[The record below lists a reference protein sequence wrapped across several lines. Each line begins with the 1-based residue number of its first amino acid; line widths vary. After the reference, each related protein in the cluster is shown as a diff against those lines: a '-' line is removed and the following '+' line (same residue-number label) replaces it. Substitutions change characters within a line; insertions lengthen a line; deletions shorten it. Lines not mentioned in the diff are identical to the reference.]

1 MKFVLYTRKST
12 EQEER
17 QALSIESQLRE
28 LRDLAAKEQLEIVA
42 SLCEARTAREPGRTV
57 FAEMLDMIEKGKA
70 DGILAWHPDRLAR
83 NSVDGGKIIYL
94 LDTGR
99 LKALRFPTFWFEP
112 TPQGKFM
119 LQIAFGQSKYYVDNL
134 SENIKRGIRQK
145 LHRGEWSWSAPIG
158 YRNNAHKRNIEPHPE
173 NGLIVRKAFELY
185 AAGGYTFAALRNKLT
200 ALGLGTRSG
209 KELAV
214 ASVQRM
220 LQDPVYHGMMK
231 INGELFPASF
241 TPLIGKALFDEVQ
254 EVMRSRGKPRR
265 GREHAF
271 PFTGWLRCAECGCAI
286 TAQVQ
291 KGHHYYHCTKKKGPC
306 PRKGYLR
313 EEKLLDRVK
322 AIVGQLSL
330 PDDWADNILRKL
342 GEEETRE
349 QTENRAAVQHF
360 EQAKQNIESK
370 LSGLLDLKLEGVLD
384 TGEYIAKKNQL
395 VSRKAGIEQ
404 EIRDATQK
412 QAHWIEPMREMIL
425 RSKQAKTLLHTE
437 NLSEIPAF
445 LKTAGSNWLL
455 KGAAVRCEAKKGW
468 RVLRQRGRF
477 RTWWVRWDLNP
488 RPIA

>member
-1 MKFVLYTRKST
+1 MKFILYTRKST

-17 QALSIESQLRE
+17 QTLSIEAQLRE
-28 LRDLAAKEQLEIVA
+28 LREIAAKEQLEIVA

-83 NSVDGGKIIYL
+83 NSVDGGRIIYM
-94 LDTGR
+94 LDTGK

-145 LHRGEWSWSAPIG
+145 LHRGEWSWSAPLG
-158 YRNNAHKRNIEPHPE
+158 YRNNARRKNIEPHPE
-173 NGLIVRKAFELY
+173 NGSIVRKAFELY
-185 AAGGYTFAALRNKLT
+185 ATGSYTFKALRDELT
-200 ALGLGTRSG
+200 KFGLRTRSS
-209 KELAV
+209 KKLAV

-220 LQDPVYHGMMK
+220 LSDPVYHGVMK
-231 INGELFPASF
+231 INGELFTGSF
-241 TPLIGKALFDEVQ
+241 EPLIGKTLFDEVQ
-254 EVMRSRGKPRR
+254 EVMRSRGKLRK
-265 GREHAF
+265 GRKYDF

-322 AIVGQLSL
+322 AIVEQVSL
-330 PDDWADNILRKL
+330 PDDWAGKMLRQL
-342 GEEETRE
+342 DRDGAQE
-349 QTENRAAVQHF
+349 QTDNRAAIQHL
-360 EQAKQNIESK
+360 EQAKQSTESK

-384 TGEYIAKKNQL
+384 TAEYIAKKNQL
-395 VSRKAGIEQ
+395 INRKADVEQ
-404 EIRDATQK
+404 KIRDATQE
-412 QAHWIEPMREMIL
+412 QTNWIEPMREMIL
-425 RSKQAKTLLHTE
+425 RSKQAKMLLHTE
-437 NLSEIPAF
+437 KFSEIPAF
-445 LKTAGSNWLL
+445 LKTTGSNWLL
-455 KGAAVRCEAKKGW
+455 KGAAVRYEAKKGW
-468 RVLRQRGRF
+468 RVLRQRRRF
-477 RTWWVRWDLNP
+477 RTWWS
-488 RPIA
+488 